1 MLTAKRNQL
10 NNRNET
16 AQQALA
22 HLYERLAMQQY
33 ELAERQRKIEEEKR
47 LTEEQARLKLQGK
60 KAAQPAKGAL

>member
-1 MLTAKRNQL
+1 
-10 NNRNET
+10 
-16 AQQALA
+16 
-22 HLYERLAMQQY
+22 MQQY